1 MPVQPMLPGLHPR
14 MASEQRGPEP
24 TRQFERPSLVR
35 RNRLTRRGLR
45 GLHQQMLVEDGRVG
59 HLFRYIVNILA
70 TYVNGVRGL
79 RSR

>member
-59 HLFRYIVNILA
+59 HLLA
-70 TYVNGVRGL
+70 L
-79 RSR
+79 MA